1 MKIEA
6 VVLLRLSSQVSH
18 SLQFE
23 ACCVGQEKRLGISR
37 ASSAPALCTLVL
49 QNENV
54 KVHWID
60 L

>member
-37 ASSAPALCTLVL
+37 APALCTLVL